1 MFIANVS
8 PLKNR
13 SPYCNREALTGNP
26 ERPKSG
32 AVLAAG
38 CLVAALG
45 ALVGAEENY
54 PTGFRAAIEADW
66 AAQEERLGRTPA
78 DPEAVRKT
86 LERAW
91 RLLDGLDRRLPGQID
106 RQHWT
111 AELDRVAV
119 EAEAVGSLDEADRA
133 RLYRRLRWTIR
144 SLVLQHPELN
154 GPPLLFMKRQR
165 FLCQMLHEY
174 LGYYG
179 DYGDVA
185 GGGVF
190 VLPHPGHSFEV
201 QDLIGDRLPRGNYTT
216 LALSYDARRVY
227 FAFADRAATKPD
239 YYAPDRRSFHLFSVN
254 ADGNYLQQLTFG
266 PDDDFDP
273 CPLPDGDIAFMSTR
287 RGGFGRCHGAWEP
300 LPTYTLHRMDPTGQ
314 RVRTLSFHETNE
326 WHPSVLHD
334 GRIVYIRWDYVDRS
348 AAHHHGLWATRPDGS
363 ASSVLWGNYT
373 QRLNACYQPRA
384 VPGSNKIL
392 FVAGAHHAAVG
403 GSLVLFDPDRAAL
416 DPSSG
421 EDRFE
426 SLEVL
431 TPEVCFPEV
440 PYEAPQWPG
449 SYFHSPWP
457 LSEDFYLVAFS
468 FHPLPGMGPRVND
481 EPGTGLY
488 YFDRFG
494 NLELLYR
501 EEGISSMYPIPLV
514 PRKVPPVLP
523 NLLEPPSDELADQEA
538 TRDQGEFI
546 LADVR
551 RSLMPLPDDR
561 PIRSLRIFQI
571 LPKTET
577 HVANQPRIGYAN
589 AESARMLLGSV
600 PVEADGSA
608 WFKIPAGKPVYFQA
622 VDEHGRGVQTMR
634 SLTYVQA
641 GERQSCV
648 GCHEPV
654 GTAPPPR
661 ELAAL
666 VRGPSA
672 IEPGPDGTR
681 PISFPRLVQPVLD
694 RHCIACHDGSQQP
707 GKAHPSLLAV
717 PAGPFTQAYE
727 NLRPHVRWYE
737 WGSGSIGQI
746 VTHPGRSGSD
756 ASPLLDILDDANH
769 AGQVRLGEQ
778 DRMRLTIWL
787 DSNVPFYGVYAPQ
800 AQQSQRAG
808 LSIPPP
814 RVQ

>member
-1 MFIANVS
+1 MES
-8 PLKNR
+8 W
-13 SPYCNREALTGNP
+13 
-26 ERPKSG
+26 
-32 AVLAAG
+32 LAAMG
-38 CLVAALG
+38 LLWRVLTAVCLVAALAGLAG
-45 ALVGAEENY
+45 AQQ
-54 PTGFRAAIEADW
+54 TGQAAFRAAIEADW
-66 AAQEERLGRTPA
+66 AAQEVRLGRAPG
-78 DPEAVRKT
+78 DPEAIRGA

-106 RQHWT
+106 RDRQAAVLERIV
-111 AELDRVAV
+111 AEVD
-119 EAEAVGSLDEADRA
+119 AVGTLDENA
-133 RLYRRLRWTIR
+133 RDELYRRLRWTIR
-144 SLVLQHPELN
+144 GLVLQHPELS

-165 FLCQMLHEY
+165 FLSQMLHEY

-190 VLPHPGHSFEV
+190 VLLRPGRSFEIR
-201 QDLIGDRLPRGNYTT
+201 DLIGGRLPRGNYAT
-216 LALSYDARRVY
+216 LALSYDAGRAY
-227 FAFADRAATKPD
+227 FAFAERAAAKPD
-239 YYAPDRRSFHLFSVN
+239 YYSPDRRSFHIFAVDT
-254 ADGNYLQQLTFG
+254 DGTHLRQLTSG
-266 PDDDFDP
+266 CDDDFDP
-273 CPLPDGDIAFMSTR
+273 CPLPDGGIAFMSTR

-300 LPTYTLHRMDPTGQ
+300 LPTYTLHRMDATG
-314 RVRTLSFHETNE
+314 RDVRTLSFHETNE

-363 ASSVLWGNYT
+363 VSTVLWGNYT
-373 QRLNACYQPRA
+373 ERLNACFQPRA

-392 FVAGAHHAAVG
+392 FVAGAHHAVVG

-416 DPSSG
+416 EPGSG
-421 EDRFE
+421 EDCFG

-440 PYEAPQWPG
+440 PYEAPRWPG

-468 FHPLPGMGPRVND
+468 FHPLPGMGPRVSR

-501 EEGISSMYPIPLV
+501 QEGISSMYPIPLV
-514 PRKVPPVLP
+514 PRLVPPVLP
-523 NLLEPPSDELADQEA
+523 SEIEPSPVELADREE
-538 TRDQGEFI
+538 TPDTEEIPDHGEFI

-551 RSLMPLPDDR
+551 RSLMPLPADR

-577 HVANQPRIGYAN
+577 HIANQPRIGYAH

-600 PVEADGSA
+600 PVEPDGSA
-608 WFKIPAGKPVYFQA
+608 WFRVPAGKPVYFQA
-622 VDEHGRGVQTMR
+622 VDQRGRAVQTMR

-666 VRGPSA
+666 RRGPSV
-672 IEPGPDGTR
+672 IEPGPDGTL
-681 PISFPRLVQPVLD
+681 PISFLRLVQPVLD
-694 RHCIACHDGSQQP
+694 RHCVVCHDGSQQP
-707 GKAHPSLLAV
+707 GKASPSLRAV
-717 PAGPFTQAYE
+717 PAGSFTQSYE
-727 NLRPHVRWYE
+727 SLRPYVRWYE
-737 WGSGSIGQI
+737 WGSGSISQI
-746 VTHPGRSGSD
+746 VTRPGHSGSD
-756 ASPLLDILDDANH
+756 ASPLLDVLDDANH
-769 AGQVRLGEQ
+769 AGPLQLDEDDRL
-778 DRMRLTIWL
+778 RLKVWL
-787 DSNVPFYGVYAPQ
+787 DSNVPFYGAYDAQ
-800 AQQSQRAG
+800 AQRSQLGGHAV
-808 LSIPPP
+808 PPP